1 MTGLNGTAVRER
13 NMIAVLARL
22 RSMGTASRADLAG
35 AVGLDRS
42 TMTHIASSLLGS
54 SLVES
59 VTRSPSGSRGGR
71 RAELLSVDRST
82 YAVAGC
88 DITSTGA
95 RWVVTD
101 LHGVTIAQG
110 SVGPSLPAAHDT
122 VRVHWFGSLLDD
134 CALAITTETP
144 DRRIVGAG
152 IALPGLFDRARR
164 RIVESFEL
172 GLRDVELPAIW
183 LAPDLRPDYAND
195 ATCYAWHAIASE
207 RTRSRTATDATNG
220 PMNDSA
226 DGSRDAADG
235 LYAFTKLHRDGDRFR
250 PTGMGVGLV
259 CVVGGSIVR
268 GANGGAGELR
278 GYRWRPGS
286 ADQIGVDMERLR
298 ESDGEE
304 SALVAAAEELGRNL
318 SVIAS
323 ALDPGRIVVAGDL
336 FDTDAPAAALVR
348 TLRSI
353 ERVQVAPADATAVA
367 AGAAEMAID
376 RLLTGRDWAGQTA
389 SSIVSMVG

>member
-42 TMTHIASSLLGS
+42 TMTHIASSLLES

-195 ATCYAWHAIASE
+195 ATCYAWHAIATG
-207 RTRSRTATDATNG
+207 RRSID
-220 PMNDSA
+220 MED
-226 DGSRDAADG
+226 RDIADG
-235 LYAFTKLHRDGDRFR
+235 LYVFTKLHRDGDRFR